1 MIRAVFDPLHKG
13 TDAKG
18 IAERVGYAVSG
29 LSYMLLAFATYGL
42 ITGGASAARNGA
54 QAAQTQQ
61 TTASILSKSWGPW
74 VVGIAA
80 VILIGVGLSQI
91 FQGLR
96 PDFERQFQPYALS
109 SSQRKWIDRLGRFG
123 TASRGVVFTLVGMF
137 LFLAAYHHDPSQAK
151 GIDGVL
157 AALLHQPYGA
167 WLLGVVALGL
177 VAFGIYSAMS
187 GIWLRFKR

>member
-1 MIRAVFDPLHKG
+1 
-13 TDAKG
+13 
-18 IAERVGYAVSG
+18 
-29 LSYMLLAFATYGL
+29 MLLAFATYGL
-42 ITGGASAARNGA
+42 ITGRASAARNGA

-91 FQGLR
+91 LQGLR
-96 PDFERQFQPYALS
+96 RDFERQFQPYALS
-109 SSQRKWIDRLGRFG
+109 SSQRKWIDRLGRSG

-137 LFLAAYHHDPSQAK
+137 LFMAAYHHDPSQAK

-157 AALLHQPYGA
+157 SALLRQPYGA

-187 GIWLRFKR
+187 GIWLRFKRQESR